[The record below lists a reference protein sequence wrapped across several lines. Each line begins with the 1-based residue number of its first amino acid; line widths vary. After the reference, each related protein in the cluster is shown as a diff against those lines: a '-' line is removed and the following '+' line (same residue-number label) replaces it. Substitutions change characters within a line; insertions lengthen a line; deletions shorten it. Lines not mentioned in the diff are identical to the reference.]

1 MNLTDQILPHKEQF
15 VDFIKNYPSQTPLVM
30 MNFLEFSKDLK

>member
-15 VDFIKNYPSQTPLVM
+15 VDFIKKLSIANTIGDD
-30 MNFLEFSKDLK
+30 EFFRV